1 MVQQSPE
8 IVHTEDELRDLFSF
22 TDLGKTWPFF
32 EDENCNITGYGHQD
46 KATFAAAVNE
56 YDREVGG
63 VAADDA
69 VLDHRDVSHGYCV
82 IDAASG
88 SDPEYWTFTWG
99 YPKPGQSRP
108 EPYTADH
115 PGAVPITTIWGVR

>member
-1 MVQQSPE
+1 MSEPQPD
-8 IVHTEDELRDLFSF
+8 IARTEEELRDLFSF

-32 EDENCNITGYGHQD
+32 EDEDCNITGYGHQD

-63 VAADDA
+63 VDPSDA
-69 VLDHRDVSHGYCV
+69 VLDHRDVSYGYAV
-82 IDAASG
+82 LKTPSEVEED
-88 SDPEYWTFTWG
+88 YWTFTWG
-99 YPKPGQSRP
+99 YPVQGQSRP